1 VILSSIPAGGVA
13 VVVGASGGI
22 GNALASLLEDSGQFG
37 KVVRLHRTSDPALD
51 IEDEK
56 TIERVASSLKSL
68 GDLRLVVNATG
79 YLHGGG
85 GEPEKTWRNL
95 DPAHMAKSFAVNAI
109 GPALLMKH
117 LLPQLSR
124 PGKSVFATLSA
135 KVGSIGD
142 NRLGGWY
149 SYRASKAALN
159 QLVRT
164 AAIEL
169 SRSKPEAIC
178 VALHPGTVATP
189 LSAPFA
195 KSGLDVQTPTQAATA
210 ILSCIDGL
218 ASPQT
223 GGFFDNKGNR
233 LPW

>member
-1 VILSSIPAGGVA
+1 MLSSIPAGGLA
-13 VVVGASGGI
+13 VVAGASGGI
-22 GNALASLLEDSGQFG
+22 GSALASLLEDSDQFS
-37 KVVRLHRTSDPALD
+37 KVVRLHRASEPALD
-51 IEDEK
+51 LEDEK
-56 TIERVASSLKSL
+56 SIERIASFLKPL
-68 GDLRLVVNATG
+68 GDLRLAIDATG
-79 YLHGGG
+79 YLHGDT

-95 DPAHMAKSFAVNAI
+95 DAAHMARSFAVNAI
-109 GPALLMKH
+109 GPALMMKH
-117 LLPQLSR
+117 FLPQLSR
-124 PGKSVFATLSA
+124 RGKSVFATLSA

-169 SRSKPEAIC
+169 SRARPEAIC

-195 KSGLDVQTPTQAATA
+195 KSGLDVQTPTEAATA
-210 ILSCIDGL
+210 ILSCLDRMTPL
-218 ASPQT
+218 QT
-223 GGFFDNKGNR
+223 GGFFDNKGNA

>member
-1 VILSSIPAGGVA
+1 MLSSIPAGGVA
-13 VVVGASGGI
+13 VVAGASGGI
-22 GNALASLLEDSGQFG
+22 GNAVASLLEETDQFS
-37 KVVRLHRTSDPALD
+37 KVVRLHRASEPALD
-51 IEDEK
+51 VEDEK
-56 TIERVASSLKSL
+56 SIERIASFLQPL
-68 GDLRLVVNATG
+68 GDLRLVIDATG
-79 YLHGGG
+79 YLHGHG

-95 DPAHMAKSFAVNAI
+95 DAAHMARSFAVNAI

-117 LLPQLSR
+117 FLPQLSR
-124 PGKSVFATLSA
+124 SGKSVFATLSA

-169 SRSKPEAIC
+169 SRSRPEAIC
-178 VALHPGTVATP
+178 VSLHPGTVATP

-195 KSGLDVQTPTQAATA
+195 KSGLDVQTPTEAATA
-210 ILSCIDGL
+210 ILSCLDRMTTL
-218 ASPQT
+218 QT
-223 GGFFDNKGNR
+223 GGFFDNKGNA